1 MTIHRLLALPFFC
14 LCVSPLFAGDQP
26 VLEQAKRT
34 PVIHESVSAFLRSQP
49 MDAPAPVWVYFTD
62 KGVKSMPEFR
72 AALETAEGMMS
83 KRAFQRRAKV
93 MRGNVVAFSD
103 LPVYDAYLA
112 QLQSLGFRQRHISRW
127 LNAVSGIVEQAQLPS
142 LAALPFVRQITLLHS
157 SRRLPEPK
165 DLEQNPEQ
173 GPVESYHLQY
183 GRSLTQLEQ
192 INVPAVHDLGYAGQ
206 NVLICMLDTGYDLRH
221 ESLHHIDPV
230 GEHDFIFND
239 DVTRNEAG
247 QDVSDQ
253 HEHGTMTL
261 SVIGGS
267 KADTLYGPA
276 YQAQFILAKT
286 EDIRSET
293 PIEEDNWVAAIE
305 WAEGLGA
312 DVASSSLGYY
322 DWYTYEDMNGDTA
335 VTTKAADMA
344 AARGVV
350 VCVAAGNWRQDSW
363 HYISAPAD
371 ADSIIT
377 VGAVNDK
384 GIIASFSSA
393 GPTFDGRIKPEV
405 VAMGVLDWTANPAKG
420 PTEYRYASGT
430 SFSTPLIGGVAA
442 LLVQAHPTW
451 TPMQVREAL
460 MLTANRAVNP
470 DTLYGW
476 GLVDALKAIQYHQ
489 KGDVD
494 GNDQWNSEDALF
506 AAKILLG
513 TSSYTEDEFRAADM
527 NSDGTVD
534 IFDIVKMVRL
544 SANLP

>member
-1 MTIHRLLALPFFC
+1 VAVIFA
-14 LCVSPLFAGDQP
+14 SPLIAGDQP
-26 VLEQAKRT
+26 VLEQAKKT
-34 PVIHESVSAFLRSQP
+34 PVIHESISAFARSRL
-49 MDAPAPVWVYFTD
+49 MDKLIPVWVFFTD
-62 KGVKSMPEFR
+62 KSIKSKPEFR
-72 AALETAEGMMS
+72 AAIQAAEGTIS
-83 KRAFQRRAKV
+83 QRALQRRSKV
-93 MRGNVVAFSD
+93 MRGEVVSFSD
-103 LPVYDAYLA
+103 LPVYDSYLA
-112 QLQSLGFRQRHISRW
+112 QLQSMGFQQRHTSRW
-127 LNAVSGIVEQAQLPS
+127 LNAVSGFVQQAQLQS
-142 LAALPFVRQITLLHS
+142 LASLPFVRQITLLHS

-165 DLEQNPEQ
+165 VIERNPES
-173 GPVESYHLQY
+173 PIESHRLQY

-192 INVPAVHDLGYAGQ
+192 INVPAVHDLGYSGQ

-239 DVTRNEAG
+239 DITRNEAG

-276 YQAQFILAKT
+276 YRAQFILAKT
-286 EDIRSET
+286 EDVRSET

-305 WAEGLGA
+305 WAESLGA

-322 DWYTYEDMNGDTA
+322 DWYSYEDMNGDTA

-350 VCVAAGNWRQDSW
+350 VCAAAGNWRQDSW

-384 GIIASFSSA
+384 GLIAGFSSA
-393 GPTFDGRIKPEV
+393 GPTYDGRIKPEV
-405 VAMGVLDWTANPAKG
+405 VAMGVLDWMANPAKG
-420 PTEYRYASGT
+420 VKEYRYASGT

-460 MLTANRAVNP
+460 ILTANRAASP

-494 GNDQWNSEDALF
+494 GNDQWNAEDALF
-506 AAKILLG
+506 AARILLG

-527 NSDGTVD
+527 NSDEMID
-534 IFDIVKMVRL
+534 IFDLVKIVRL
-544 SANLP
+544 STTPP